1 MQAPNSAG
9 ILPRE
14 AVSEAARRLAGV
26 FDARHGG
33 VSSGPNKFPPSM
45 AMELLLREHHKAGE
59 RYPLSMVE
67 KTLEAMARGGIYDQ
81 LGGGIH
87 RYSTDP
93 QWLVPHFEKMLY
105 DEALVSS
112 IYLEGFCAT
121 GRKQFSDTARGI
133 FDYVLRNLQSEE
145 GGIYSTEDAD
155 SEGLEGKF
163 YIWTLDEVEQIL
175 GQSLGEDARLFAAFY
190 DVTERGNWNPPG
202 DAHVPAGPKNILRI
216 LRPLEEV
223 AKELRINPTEAD
235 RRLAEARQKLF
246 AEREKRVHPGLDD
259 KILAAWN
266 GLMIASLAKGSAVLD
281 EPKYLDAAVRAAEF
295 VLGRMQQN
303 GRLLRSYR
311 KGRTHLMAYL
321 DDYAFL
327 IDAVL
332 WLYEVT
338 GNLRWLDEAERL
350 MATAITYFWDEAEG
364 GFFFTASDH
373 EQLILRSKLA
383 TDNAIPSGNSVMI
396 ANLLRLSVLL
406 DRADLREKAGEIL
419 AAFGGNAAQSPFAH
433 ERFLSGLEAWHEGF
447 QEIALVGDLQS
458 PLAKQLLRVVY
469 ESYLPNKVVA
479 LLDPSWP
486 EAAQLAE
493 HVPLLTGKQ
502 PVKGKPT
509 AFVCRNYACQSPTS
523 DPETLRQQLGTRD
536 ALY

>member
-1 MQAPNSAG
+1 
-9 ILPRE
+9 
-14 AVSEAARRLAGV
+14 
-26 FDARHGG
+26 
-33 VSSGPNKFPPSM
+33 
-45 AMELLLREHHKAGE
+45 
-59 RYPLSMVE
+59 
-67 KTLEAMARGGIYDQ
+67 
-81 LGGGIH
+81 
-87 RYSTDP
+87 
-93 QWLVPHFEKMLY
+93 
-105 DEALVSS
+105 
-112 IYLEGFCAT
+112 
-121 GRKQFSDTARGI
+121 
-133 FDYVLRNLQSEE
+133 
-145 GGIYSTEDAD
+145 
-155 SEGLEGKF
+155 
-163 YIWTLDEVEQIL
+163 
-175 GQSLGEDARLFAAFY
+175 
-190 DVTERGNWNPPG
+190 
-202 DAHVPAGPKNILRI
+202 
-216 LRPLEEV
+216 
-223 AKELRINPTEAD
+223 
-235 RRLAEARQKLF
+235 
-246 AEREKRVHPGLDD
+246 
-259 KILAAWN
+259 
-266 GLMIASLAKGSAVLD
+266 
-281 EPKYLDAAVRAAEF
+281 
-295 VLGRMQQN
+295 MQQN

-447 QEIALVGDLQS
+447 REIALVGDLQS